1 MTTLHFTEV
10 QRDCLQE
17 LVNVAMGQASD
28 KLARYLETM
37 VHLQV
42 PAIKL
47 VDTQQLPEHF
57 AKRYQQQSVSL
68 ISLGFFGDHG
78 LRGETIMLY
87 QLANVGVLAQ
97 LLGYSDDDSSEDEM
111 LTDISSVLTTTFLN
125 GLAEQL
131 DNSFSYAAPR
141 ILSSRDEHFADKLAA
156 TAQQWQLALQVD
168 IRYQLTDYSFHCDM
182 ILLIPGEA
190 VLRLRQMLDQI
201 LADF

>member
-1 MTTLHFTEV
+1 MTELQFTDV

-28 KLARYLETM
+28 KLARYLGTF

-42 PAIKL
+42 PAIAL
-47 VDTQQLPEHF
+47 VEAALLSQHF
-57 AKRYQQQSVSL
+57 ASRYQQQSATLV
-68 ISLGFFGDHG
+68 SLGFFGDQG

-87 QLANVGVLAQ
+87 QLANVGVIAQ
-97 LLGYSDDDSSEDEM
+97 LLGYSDDAVSEAEM
-111 LTDISSVLTTTFLN
+111 LTDISSVLTTTFLS

-131 DNSFSYAAPR
+131 ENSFSYAAPR
-141 ILSSRDEHFADKLAA
+141 ILSCRDQYFADKLAY
-156 TAQQWQLALQVD
+156 TAEQWQLALQVD
-168 IRYQLTDYSFHCDM
+168 IRYQLTDYSFNCDM

-190 VLRLRQMLDQI
+190 VLRLRQTLDNI

>member
-1 MTTLHFTEV
+1 MTDLAFSEL

-17 LVNVAMGQASD
+17 LINVAMGQASD
-28 KLARYLETM
+28 KLARYLDTF

-42 PAIKL
+42 PAIAL
-47 VDTQQLPEHF
+47 VDAAELPQHF
-57 AKRYQQQSVSL
+57 ASRYQQQCATLV
-68 ISLGFFGDHG
+68 SLGFFGDSG

-87 QLANVGVLAQ
+87 QLDNVGVIAQ
-97 LLGYSDDDSSEDEM
+97 LLGYSDDSASEAEM

-131 DNSFSYAAPR
+131 ENSFSYAAPR
-141 ILSSRDEHFADKLAA
+141 IISSRDDNFGQKLAYSA
-156 TAQQWQLALQVD
+156 EQWQLALQVD
-168 IRYQLTDYSFHCDM
+168 IRYQLTDFSFDCDM

-190 VLRLRQMLDQI
+190 VLRLRQILDSI

>member
-1 MTTLHFTEV
+1 MTTLHFTEE

-47 VDTQQLPEHF
+47 VDTQQLPDHF

-87 QLANVGVLAQ
+87 QLANVGVLAK
-97 LLGYSDDDSSEDEM
+97 LLGYSDDDSSEAEM

>member
-1 MTTLHFTEV
+1 MTTLFFTEE

-47 VDTQQLPEHF
+47 VDSQQLPEHF
-57 AKRYQQQSVSL
+57 ANQYQQQSVSL
-68 ISLGFFGDHG
+68 ISLGFFGDQG
-78 LRGETIMLY
+78 LRGETILLY
-87 QLANVGVLAQ
+87 QLANVGVLAK
-97 LLGYSDDDSSEDEM
+97 LLGYSDDDSSEAEM

-141 ILSSRDEHFADKLAA
+141 ILSSRDEHFADKLAS

-182 ILLIPGEA
+182 ILMIPGEA
-190 VLRLRQMLDQI
+190 VLRLRQILDQI

>member
-1 MTTLHFTEV
+1 MTDFHFSEE

-17 LVNVAMGQASD
+17 LVNVAMGLASD
-28 KLARYLETM
+28 KLARYLSTL

-47 VDTQQLPEHF
+47 VETEALPKHF
-57 AKRYQQQSVSL
+57 SQRYQQQSVTML
-68 ISLGFFGDHG
+68 SLGFFGDQG

-87 QLANVGVLAQ
+87 QLENVDVIAK
-97 LLGYSDDDSSEDEM
+97 LLGYSNDDSSEAAM
-111 LTDISSVLTTTFLN
+111 LTDISSILTTTFLN

-131 DNSFSYAAPR
+131 ENSFSYAAPR
-141 ILSSRDEHFADKLAA
+141 ILTSRDSQFADKLAA
-156 TAQQWQLALQVD
+156 TADQWQLALQVD
-168 IRYQLTDYSFHCDM
+168 IRYQLIDYSFNCDM

-201 LADF
+201 LAGF

>member
-1 MTTLHFTEV
+1 MTELHFTDV

-28 KLARYLETM
+28 KLARYLGTF

-42 PAIKL
+42 PSIAL
-47 VDTQQLPEHF
+47 VEATLLSQHF
-57 AKRYQQQSVSL
+57 ASRYQQQSATLV
-68 ISLGFFGDHG
+68 SLGFFGDQG

-87 QLANVGVLAQ
+87 QLANAGVIAQ
-97 LLGYSDDDSSEDEM
+97 LLGYSDDAVSEAEM
-111 LTDISSVLTTTFLN
+111 LTDISSVLTTTFLS

-131 DNSFSYAAPR
+131 ENSFSYAAPR
-141 ILSSRDEHFADKLAA
+141 ILSSRDQYFADKLAY
-156 TAQQWQLALQVD
+156 TAEQWQLALQVD
-168 IRYQLTDYSFHCDM
+168 IRYQLTDYSFNCDM

-190 VLRLRQMLDQI
+190 VLRLRQTLDSI

>member
-1 MTTLHFTEV
+1 MTTLHFTEE

-57 AKRYQQQSVSL
+57 ANRYQQQSVCL
-68 ISLGFFGDHG
+68 ISLGFFGDQG

-87 QLANVGVLAQ
+87 QLANVGVLTK
-97 LLGYSDDDSSEDEM
+97 LLGYSDDDSSEAEM

-141 ILSSRDEHFADKLAA
+141 ILSSRDEHFADKLTA

>member
-1 MTTLHFTEV
+1 MTTLHFTEE

-68 ISLGFFGDHG
+68 ISLGFFGDQG

-87 QLANVGVLAQ
+87 QLANVGVLAK

-141 ILSSRDEHFADKLAA
+141 ILSSRDGHFADKLAA